1 VVRRLEFFFDYASPW
16 SYMASCQIE
25 AVCAEAGAT
34 LEWRPV
40 PMAQLFD
47 KVNHGV
53 AEMRAH
59 PVPAKVKHYWKDMR
73 DWARRLGIR
82 IERPPVYGG
91 ASKQLDS
98 MRALR
103 GGLIAHQAGRLQPY
117 TRAVYEAY
125 WHDLEDVSQ
134 ADVLAKAARKAGL
147 DMAEWER
154 RIDDEALTAE
164 LTRSADELIARGGF
178 GVPTFFVDGADM
190 YFGNDRLDFVR
201 EALLR
206 SSKGD

>member
-1 VVRRLEFFFDYASPW
+1 MRRLEFFFDYASPW
-16 SYMASCQIE
+16 SYMAFSQIE
-25 AVCAEAGAT
+25 ALCAEAGAA
-34 LEWRPV
+34 LEWRLV
-40 PMAQLFD
+40 PMARLFD

-73 DWARRLGIR
+73 DWARRLDIR

-103 GGLIAHQAGRLQPY
+103 GGLIALQAGRLQPY
-117 TRAVYEAY
+117 SRAVYEAY
-125 WHDLEDVSQ
+125 WHDMEDVSQ
-134 ADVLAKAARKAGL
+134 ADVLAKSARKAGL
-147 DMAEWER
+147 DMAEWTR

-178 GVPTFFVDGADM
+178 GVPTFFVDGDDR
-190 YFGNDRLDFVR
+190 YFGNDRLAFVR

-206 SSKGD
+206 PGKAA